1 MIWKVFAHIALA
13 LKECHKH
20 TENGVVKPIL
30 HRDIKPGN
38 IFLDAQVNN
47 RIFSMPS
54 IVIQESYLK
63 KVKYV
68 AKCEI
73 GRFWISKRTR
83 WRISICTN

>member
-47 RIFSMPS
+47 RILVCQARPS
-54 IVIQESYLK
+54 IV
-63 KVKYV
+63 KYDH
-68 AKCEI
+68 I
-73 GRFWISKRTR
+73 
-83 WRISICTN
+83 